1 MVNIK
6 AAFQGYK
13 NIQVKYLSMAT
24 PCKKTEKHF
33 CRLCHDYF
41 RKQNRPLNDV
51 RNRQQCWCFSDFLE
65 ATVTRAE
72 GENISATKFFVYGL
86 EQNYLTEKKLLKLEP
101 VFRMKSQLPHLK
113 YPFKLLLLF
122 SRVERS
128 ISVSPPDAD
137 LILKDA
143 GADGLPSYCKLD
155 DFRKERRPEVKKKE
169 EPFHGI
175 KYDYIESLKITTS
188 QLLKSL
194 ELPNLQG

>member
-1 MVNIK
+1 MDHINNGNSLKSWNIAKTRFDIDPDFDEVLKDVCLTVNFHSSNKLMVNIK

-33 CRLCHDYF
+33 CRLCHDNF

-122 SRVERS
+122 SRVERW
-128 ISVSPPDAD
+128 
-137 LILKDA
+137 
-143 GADGLPSYCKLD
+143 
-155 DFRKERRPEVKKKE
+155 
-169 EPFHGI
+169 
-175 KYDYIESLKITTS
+175 
-188 QLLKSL
+188 
-194 ELPNLQG
+194 